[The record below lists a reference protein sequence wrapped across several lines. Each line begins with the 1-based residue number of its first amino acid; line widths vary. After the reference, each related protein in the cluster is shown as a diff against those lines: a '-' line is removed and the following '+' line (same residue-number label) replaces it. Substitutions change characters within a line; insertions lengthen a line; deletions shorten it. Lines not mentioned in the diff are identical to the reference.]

1 MRFMLINKADADAEA
16 DVPPSAEQ
24 MTNIEKWK
32 DEMVRAGI
40 LLAAEGLR
48 PSSQGTRVSAAA
60 GKVTVIDGPFAET
73 KELVAGFCI
82 IQVKSHDEAV
92 AWATRFV
99 DAWGADCD
107 IEIRKVTEMTDFPP
121 ELRPENLRQA

>member
-1 MRFMLINKADADAEA
+1 MLINKADADAEA

-24 MTNIEKWK
+24 MASVEKWK
-32 DEMVRAGI
+32 DEMIRAGV
-40 LLAAEGLR
+40 LLVAEGLR
-48 PSSQGTRVSAAA
+48 PSSQGTRVSAAG

-73 KELVAGFCI
+73 KELVAGFVL

-99 DAWGADCD
+99 DAWAADCD
-107 IEIRKVTEMTDFPP
+107 IEIRKVTEMSDFPP
-121 ELRPENLRQA
+121 DIRPDNLHQA